1 MTRIQISCDP
11 NLMQLTELYVEL
23 ELTIGKFKQI
33 LTQWIHTQPSNMKL
47 FEKKFFQ
54 SNVYMKELKYD
65 MITLK
70 ANGVTNQS
78 VILIQS
84 VSGEGLFLLSFLSL
98 SFLSFLWFNSFEKTI
113 IMKWNILILI
123 QITILNDK

>member
-84 VSGEGLFLLSFLSL
+84 VSGEGLFFIIFSFSFFYFVFFLFL
-98 SFLSFLWFNSFEKTI
+98 FLSFL
-113 IMKWNILILI
+113 
-123 QITILNDK
+123 